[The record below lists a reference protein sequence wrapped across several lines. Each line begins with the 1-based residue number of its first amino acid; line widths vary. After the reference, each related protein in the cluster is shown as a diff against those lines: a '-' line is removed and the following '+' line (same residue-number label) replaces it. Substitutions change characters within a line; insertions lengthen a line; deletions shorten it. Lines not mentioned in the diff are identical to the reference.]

1 MMSDNASTYL
11 LAAEELKEML
21 SSKEL
26 ETSIGRCGVTW
37 KFIPKRAPWYGGY
50 WERLIGLT
58 KAALKR
64 VLG

>member
-11 LAAEELKEML
+11 PATKELKEML

-37 KFIPKRAPWYGGY
+37 IFIAKQAPWYGGY
-50 WERLIGLT
+50 W
-58 KAALKR
+58 
-64 VLG
+64 